1 MEMIRAPRG
10 ICSRAAGEG
19 SRCHRRTHGVRG
31 RSPQR
36 HEGKGSREHV
46 VANITMGAHDHFFGV
61 VKRPRLAEDFVGD
74 SHFADVVKKS
84 GASQHGE
91 IREGN
96 GNVLGNGNGVG
107 GDALGMAGGFRFF
120 KVQSAAKGFEGVVVR
135 LRQKIQGVGQLS
147 SFLFQFIH
155 DDVPRKHHYMAG
167 LDPLGRNQ
175 VVTSLW
181 KPHDHAKLPMRA

>member
-1 MEMIRAPRG
+1 
-10 ICSRAAGEG
+10 
-19 SRCHRRTHGVRG
+19 
-31 RSPQR
+31 
-36 HEGKGSREHV
+36 
-46 VANITMGAHDHFFGV
+46 MGAHDHFFGV

-120 KVQSAAKGFEGVVVR
+120 KVQSARALVSSAVFFSSSSTMMYLASIIIWRASIPLAATKWLLAFGNHM
-135 LRQKIQGVGQLS
+135 IMLS
-147 SFLFQFIH
+147 CQ
-155 DDVPRKHHYMAG
+155 
-167 LDPLGRNQ
+167 
-175 VVTSLW
+175 
-181 KPHDHAKLPMRA
+181 